1 MAKNY
6 VVDKKKS
13 NAPEKESFFKR
24 TTKFFS
30 DVKNELK
37 LVSWPTKE
45 ETIKLTVAVI
55 VFVVIVGAIT
65 GGFDFA
71 VEGLMKFITS
81 SRG

>member
-13 NAPEKESFFKR
+13 NSPEKESFFKR
-24 TTKFFS
+24 TTKFFL

-65 GGFDFA
+65 GGFDVA
-71 VEGLMKFITS
+71 VAELMKFITS
-81 SRG
+81 TRG